1 MVKKIRPVSRIV
13 KIEAEINKIFGEFFS
28 YKKELLGLDES
39 WVPCLDISEKE
50 DEVIVKIE
58 LPGVA
63 QKDISILLHRN
74 RIELKGIKRER
85 QSRSRVRYFRLER
98 EFGTFRR
105 IVFLPSAVVPEK
117 SKALLEN
124 GILTII
130 LKKYRKTKEK
140 EVVVKVQKSGKKS
153 GGSHGKKR

>member
-13 KIEAEINKIFGEFFS
+13 RIEAEINKIFGEFLS
-28 YKKELLGLDES
+28 QKKELFGLDES
-39 WVPCLDISEKE
+39 WIPCVDISEKK
-50 DEVIVKIE
+50 DELIVKVE

-63 QKDISILLHRN
+63 QEDISILLHSN
-74 RIELKGIKRER
+74 RLEIKGIKREKR
-85 QSRSRVRYFRLER
+85 SRSRVRYFRLER

-124 GILTII
+124 GILTVV
-130 LKKYRKTKEK
+130 LRKYRKEK
-140 EVVVKVQKSGKKS
+140 EQKVVLKVQKSGK
-153 GGSHGKKR
+153 

>member
-28 YKKELLGLDES
+28 QKKEFFGLDES
-39 WVPCLDISEKE
+39 WVPCMDISEKD
-50 DEVIVKIE
+50 DEVIVKAE

-63 QKDISILLHRN
+63 QKDISILLHSN
-74 RIELKGIKRER
+74 RIELKGIKRDR
-85 QSRSRVRYFRLER
+85 QSRRSVRYFRLER

-105 IVFLPSAVVPEK
+105 IVFLPSAVFPEK

-130 LKKYRKTKEK
+130 LKKYRRKKEK
-140 EVVVKVQKSGKKS
+140 EVVVKVQRSGK
-153 GGSHGKKR
+153 

>member
-28 YKKELLGLDES
+28 HKKELFGLDES
-39 WVPCLDISEKE
+39 WVPCVDISEKE
-50 DEVIVKIE
+50 DEVIVKVE

-63 QKDISILLHRN
+63 QKDISILLHSN
-74 RIELKGIKRER
+74 RIELKGIKKER
-85 QSRSRVRYFRLER
+85 LSQSRVRYFRLER

-130 LKKYRKTKEK
+130 LKKYRKKKEK
-140 EVVVKVQKSGKKS
+140 EVVVKVQKSGRKS
-153 GGSHGKKR
+153 GGSHGKER

>member
-1 MVKKIRPVSRIV
+1 MVKKIKPVSRVV

-28 YKKELLGLDES
+28 QKNDLLGLDES
-39 WVPCLDISEKE
+39 WVPCVDISEKE
-50 DEVIVKIE
+50 DEVIVKVE

-63 QKDISILLHRN
+63 QKDIAILLHSN
-74 RIELKGIKRER
+74 RIEIKGIKRER
-85 QSRSRVRYFRLER
+85 HSQGQVRYFRLER

-117 SKALLEN
+117 TKALLEN

-130 LKKYRKTKEK
+130 LKKYRKRKER
-140 EVVVKVQKSGKKS
+140 EVVVKVQKSGK
-153 GGSHGKKR
+153 

>member
-1 MVKKIRPVSRIV
+1 MVKKIRPVSRVV

-28 YKKELLGLDES
+28 QKKDLLGLDES
-39 WVPCLDISEKE
+39 WIPCVDISERE
-50 DEVIVKIE
+50 DEVIVKVE

-63 QKDISILLHRN
+63 EKDITILLHSN
-74 RIELKGIKRER
+74 RIEIKGTKRER
-85 QSRSRVRYFRLER
+85 RSCSPVRYFRLER

-124 GILTII
+124 GILTVT
-130 LKKYRKTKEK
+130 LKKYRKKKEK
-140 EVVVKVQKSGKKS
+140 KIVVKVQKSGK
-153 GGSHGKKR
+153 

>member
-13 KIEAEINKIFGEFFS
+13 RIEAEINKIFGEFLS
-28 YKKELLGLDES
+28 QKKELFGLDES
-39 WVPCLDISEKE
+39 WIPCVDISEKK
-50 DEVIVKIE
+50 DELIVKVE

-63 QKDISILLHRN
+63 QEDISILLHRN
-74 RIELKGIKRER
+74 RLEIKGIKREKR
-85 QSRSRVRYFRLER
+85 SRSRVRYFRLER

-124 GILTII
+124 GILTVV
-130 LKKYRKTKEK
+130 LRKYRKEK
-140 EVVVKVQKSGKKS
+140 EQKVVLKVQKSGK
-153 GGSHGKKR
+153 